1 MQEDLFGIF
10 QPIVSADIDS
20 LSDPSFRDWARRK
33 LKEGTI
39 NNILV
44 DLVRS
49 GVAIN
54 TADALNLLNSHSASR
69 RLFKGKPIITLTD
82 LGLRPIKKFKINAN
96 GLTKNKSNPHGYLGV
111 LSHVLMNRFCK
122 GQSHN
127 LAILNLQLPLF
138 DYQRRNPEQLQFLD
152 FKDDFM
158 SGVSGD
164 ELVGV
169 VKNIWSEAS
178 RAVGTPD
185 FIESYYSSARFAEPL
200 LKLVRVFAGVSVG
213 SIFYEADAYEKWLW
227 INAMLTWANAFINLA
242 EGKLPRP
249 TIYEIQ
255 ALNRCLGMSGGRI
268 DGVEV
273 ISSDKPSS
281 FLGDGIDF
289 DSIGQLACYLQRK
302 PGLCLAEVGS
312 SPAEAGANGAF
323 RIIDW
328 KFAIGD
334 AVKVGGQFQRPMSPD
349 EVKEKPIESHRMQVE
364 RYLTLG
370 FLDELFACEG
380 GFSSS
385 SDFWNRE
392 TSIKEGLIVYL
403 FPTSPPIIHKVALT
417 AKERREVFV
426 RDVVSHWEKAG
437 PRSLIRGIDRQCRL
451 LLSGRRDNGA
461 DRISVSDNDLIG
473 GKDNALMPII
483 EVVNNHR
490 VFLDG
495 DKIIEDRNGKYVLH
509 LERLVACIGSG
520 AVKASSTFGLP
531 RGGLICCPVHE
542 DRTPSMSVR
551 PQDGYFYCFARSC
564 KISGRLALSLIPQEI
579 QADVKPELWIRRKD
593 LFKDLFVP
601 DEHHNIL
608 EQAQLLLQGQFY
620 DSEGERYVR
629 EQRGLDSDLA
639 YEMGAGFGNSNVVS
653 AILDQGLS
661 LEELKKVG
669 LIRFSSKVSSRKGL
683 CPMLFERGL
692 KLAEIK
698 REIGKT
704 ADGKSTFGLPYFVLD
719 GRITFPLKVR
729 NRYANMYGRS
739 VYPNAKVPHIKLST
753 DDSGIRHGAFNEE
766 ILYSDKCKEVI
777 VAEGVFDAIS
787 VKQMFA
793 RDALAII
800 GTKNDLIVELLAQ
813 SGKDVAI
820 ALDNDPAGRADSE
833 RLKSIFS
840 KSNKFKGKVRDFTQ
854 SFIDGLYG
862 RELEIRYFGRAD
874 WRDLLDWDDW
884 NTLLVKHGKWW
895 S

>member
-1 MQEDLFGIF
+1 MPEDLFGIF

-20 LSDPSFRDWARRK
+20 LSDPSFRDWARRR

-39 NNILV
+39 NDILV

-49 GVAIN
+49 GVAVN

-82 LGLRPIKKFKINAN
+82 LELRPVKKFRTNTR
-96 GLTKNKSNPHGYLGV
+96 GLPGDGKNNPHGYLGV
-111 LSHVLMNRFCK
+111 LSHVLINRFCK
-122 GQSHN
+122 GQSRN
-127 LAILNLQLPLF
+127 LAPLNLQLPLF
-138 DYQRRNPEQLQFLD
+138 EYQHRNAEQLQFLD
-152 FKDDFM
+152 FKDSFKTDLGDSNLVDLVRDVWDKASKTMGVEVHDF
-158 SGVSGD
+158 V
-164 ELVGV
+164 
-169 VKNIWSEAS
+169 
-178 RAVGTPD
+178 
-185 FIESYYSSARFAEPL
+185 ESYYCSARFAEPL
-200 LKLVRVFAGVSVG
+200 LNLVRVFAGVSVG
-213 SIFYEADAYEKWLW
+213 PAFYNADAYERWLW
-227 INAMLTWANAFINLA
+227 INAMLTWANAFISLA

-273 ISSDKPSS
+273 VSADKPFS
-281 FLGDGIDF
+281 FLGDGVDF
-289 DSIGQLACYLQRK
+289 DSIGQLACHLQRK
-302 PGLCLAEVGS
+302 L
-312 SPAEAGANGAF
+312 GANGAL

-328 KFAIGD
+328 KFAVGD
-334 AVKVGGQFQRPMSPD
+334 AVRVGGQFQRPMSPD
-349 EVKEKPIESHRMQVE
+349 KVAEEPIESHRMQVE

-564 KISGRLALSLIPQEI
+564 KISGRLALSSIPQEI
-579 QADVKPELWIRRKD
+579 QADVKPELWIRRKG

-840 KSNKFKGKVRDFTQ
+840 KSNKLKGKVRDFTQ

-862 RELEIRYFGRAD
+862 RELEIRYSGRAD